1 MTLCDLGVGA
11 TAVGSRIPVF
21 LRSCWVWEAVD
32 WKLIETHWSDLLRA
46 AIPNRED
53 ALSSVSASHPSP
65 DGGEMQ
71 SLAAPGARYGRAGD
85 QRFSTSAL
93 AFGTH
98 GCREVHGWLGGVCA
112 AEPYWR
118 QDGVCRR

>member
-53 ALSSVSASHPSP
+53 ALSSVSAMATRRLSP
-65 DGGEMQ
+65 MALI
-71 SLAAPGARYGRAGD
+71 STSGARL
-85 QRFSTSAL
+85 AL
-93 AFGTH
+93 ATAGNRLELA
-98 GCREVHGWLGGVCA
+98 CSR
-112 AEPYWR
+112 
-118 QDGVCRR
+118 